1 MSCSVIIPACNEE
14 DYLEKTLACIAGARA
29 FASELQVEVIVVD
42 NASSDRTASIAAS
55 AGVKVVKEPVRN
67 IARARNRGAA
77 SSAGEW
83 FVFIDAD
90 TLVPEYLLRRIA
102 GLLQDPA
109 CIGGAAD
116 ALNTSNRMIVRLY
129 LGFWRVIGT
138 VGGLAQGAVQFC
150 RREAFEA
157 AGGYDES
164 LWIGEDVDFYIRLKK
179 LAKRNNH
186 RVHFMRDVRVHPS
199 SRRFDRWSVWEIF
212 LRTNPLFILL
222 FRRHRSAWKGW
233 YDQLIR

>member
-1 MSCSVIIPACNEE
+1 MSCSVIVPACNEE
-14 DYLEKTLACIAGARA
+14 DYLGKTLASIEAARA

-42 NASSDRTASIAAS
+42 NASDDRTASIAAS
-55 AGVKVVKEPVRN
+55 GGAKVVKEPVRN
-67 IARARNRGAA
+67 IGRARNRGAA
-77 SSAGEW
+77 SSTGVW

-90 TLVPEYLLRRIA
+90 TLVPERLLRRIA
-102 GLLQDPA
+102 ELLQDPL

-116 ALNTSNRMIVRLY
+116 ALHNSNRLIVRLY
-129 LGFWRVIGT
+129 LKFWRVIGT
-138 VGGLAQGAVQFC
+138 VCGLAQGAVQFC
-150 RREAFEA
+150 TREAFDA

-164 LWIGEDVDFYIRLKK
+164 LWMGEDADFYLRLKK
-179 LAKRNNH
+179 LAKRNRH
-186 RVHFMRDVRVHPS
+186 RVHFMRDVCVHPS

-222 FRRHRSAWKGW
+222 FRRRRAAWKGW